1 MGYNHSEDQL
11 AHCLELINRID
22 ELFAQTFPEITQ
34 YALAYKC
41 LFIGLYRNMLNK
53 KPTTPKGEAEG
64 FLRIA
69 DIKSP
74 QVQAKIIAGARA
86 MGYVQVRKNKADLRV
101 SLVSMTSKLQAKI
114 QEYLSNVLSDVGEL
128 KSGQESE

>member
-1 MGYNHSEDQL
+1 MGDYNEEQL
-11 AHCLELINRID
+11 ARCLEHINRID
-22 ELFAQTFPEITQ
+22 ELFAQTFPEIKN
-34 YALAYKC
+34 YALAYKS

-53 KPTTPKGEAEG
+53 RATTPKGEAEG

-101 SLVSMTSKLQAKI
+101 SLVSMTAKLQKKI
-114 QEYLSNVLSDVGEL
+114 QEYLSGVLHDVGEL
-128 KSGQESE
+128 KSVQAPQ